1 MDVSCGHHDCGNGGS
16 QCDEGG
22 STEGG
27 FGCPS
32 QAGQLSRPCEL
43 LVCVCVCVRVHV
55 GVGVCLC
62 VCVCVCMRVCVGV
75 CVCMRAC
82 IFNCLIWYVLVYEYT
97 STCLHLELVHNILLY

>member
-43 LVCVCVCVRVHV
+43 LVCVCVCVCMSMCVSV
-55 GVGVCLC
+55 GVC
-62 VCVCVCMRVCVGV
+62 VCVCVC
-75 CVCMRAC
+75 AC

-97 STCLHLELVHNILLY
+97 SKCLHLEVVHNILLY

>member
-43 LVCVCVCVRVHV
+43 LVCVCVRVHV
-55 GVGVCLC
+55 WGWVCLC
-62 VCVCVCMRVCVGV
+62 VWVC
-75 CVCMRAC
+75 AC
-82 IFNCLIWYVLVYEYT
+82 IFNCLIWYVLVYEYA
-97 STCLHLELVHNILLY
+97 SKCLHLEVVHNILY